1 MHTDVQKELKLQRSQ
16 RRVNGTARDD
26 AVYQQ
31 VKCHDHFNIFHT
43 RGVDWLRTSLSCKR
57 TTKVIWIV
65 TCKSG
70 RHRSVALIRSIAECH
85 EIGRTGLDVVQIDS
99 AELTHVEVMVIARML
114 RNDEETGAM
123 NLSM

>member
-1 MHTDVQKELKLQRSQ
+1 MHTDVKKELKLQRSQ

-31 VKCHDHFNIFHT
+31 LKCHDHFDLFHD
-43 RGVDWLRTSLSCKR
+43 RGVHWLLEQLSCKR
-57 TTKVIWIV
+57 TTKAVWIV

-70 RHRSVALIRSIAECH
+70 RHRSVALIRSIAESH

-99 AELTHVEVMVIARML
+99 AELTHIEVMVIARLL
-114 RNDEETGAM
+114 RNEKEASTM
-123 NLSM
+123 KLCM